1 MNIQMLA
8 EDIFLSSRVKIYLAK
23 RAFNLQEKYLINADY
38 INDRWITWNR
48 REWIIG
54 SMKEKSRE
62 NNGGGDSGQI
72 NRKNNSSII
81 YFYY

>member
-8 EDIFLSSRVKIYLAK
+8 EDIFLLTRVKIYLAK
-23 RAFNLQEKYLINADY
+23 RAFNLLEKYLINADY

-54 SMKEKSRE
+54 SMTEGRRE
-62 NNGGGDSGQI
+62 NNGGGDNG
-72 NRKNNSSII
+72 
-81 YFYY
+81 